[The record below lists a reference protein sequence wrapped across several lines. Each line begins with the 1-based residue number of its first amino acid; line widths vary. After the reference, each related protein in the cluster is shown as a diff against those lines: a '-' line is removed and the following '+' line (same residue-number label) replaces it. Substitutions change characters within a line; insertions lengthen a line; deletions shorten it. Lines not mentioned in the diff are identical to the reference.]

1 VEAFTR
7 CGAKT
12 EDSQQQIHTSTKLC
26 VSNVQIQK
34 LGGISLSGEM
44 VRRSSILS
52 LNDCKYPTHN
62 ATHRHFTNV
71 LSLFTVPDIVC
82 QLNDIEFTVDLFV
95 DDDVNNDAIFK
106 HWAL

>member
-1 VEAFTR
+1 
-7 CGAKT
+7 
-12 EDSQQQIHTSTKLC
+12 
-26 VSNVQIQK
+26 
-34 LGGISLSGEM
+34 LSGEM

-62 ATHRHFTNV
+62 DTHRHFTNV
-71 LSLFTVPDIVC
+71 LSLFTVLDIVC

-106 HWAL
+106 RRAFPLPATNKYVNTETRFTPPTPFQNSTYQLTKTKTSFNWV